1 MVSSFRVEERVQWHE
16 GMLLSPQHFQQA
28 SSRLDSLVAW
38 HTLLAAPF
46 SWGIRRLRIDSG
58 LLPAGVV
65 RVLQLEAIM
74 PDGTSV
80 SFFADN
86 PLHGTLEL
94 KLAPFADVLGNAPLD
109 VYLVLPLTKSMRDK
123 GSPARFRS
131 VAASQVEDEVSEAL
145 PVDVPR
151 LLPNLSLAAGELP
164 SGLYT
169 YLRLGTVFKDN
180 ELIKMGDDLPPLI
193 EMPKDGE
200 LWEKVSAFVGQLRG
214 KAAFVAKQTA
224 VPSSKTEDRLAY
236 LEQRERLRNLMT
248 GLPQIEAVL
257 RTPSLHP
264 YALYL
269 ALCALLGPLSMLKP
283 GALPPV
289 PPEYDHANPLAVFNP
304 VLEALQDSLQEISQ
318 EYREHKFEYRHGA
331 FEIGLQ
337 TEWVGKEL
345 VVGLRGQPEKDLI
358 AWMNGAIVGSQSA
371 YASLRERRV
380 LGALR
385 SSIEVAEE
393 LGVRASSGYTLFSIQ
408 TSAALTLANEPLI
421 VSNSTESASALR
433 PQEMVLFVK
442 G

>member
-1 MVSSFRVEERVQWHE
+1 
-16 GMLLSPQHFQQA
+16 LA
-28 SSRLDSLVAW
+28 S
-38 HTLLAAPF
+38 
-46 SWGIRRLRIDSG
+46 G
-58 LLPAGVV
+58 
-65 RVLQLEAIM
+65 
-74 PDGTSV
+74 
-80 SFFADN
+80 
-86 PLHGTLEL
+86 PLN
-94 KLAPFADVLGNAPLD
+94 F
-109 VYLVLPLTKSMRDK
+109 YLVLPVTKSMRDK

-131 VAASQVEDEVSEAL
+131 VATSQVEDEVSEAL
-145 PVDVPR
+145 PADVPR
-151 LLPNLSLAAGELP
+151 LLPNLSLVAGKVP

-180 ELIKMGDDLPPLI
+180 ELIKMGDALPPLI

-200 LWEKVSAFVGQLRG
+200 LWERVSAFVGQLRG

-289 PPEYDHANPLAVFNP
+289 PPEYDHANPLAVLNP
-304 VLEALQDSLQEISQ
+304 VLDALHDSLLEISQ
-318 EYREHKFEYRHGA
+318 EHREHKFEYRHGA

-337 TEWVGKEL
+337 AEWVDKQL
-345 VVGLRGQPEKDLI
+345 VVGMRGQPEKDLI

-385 SSIEVAEE
+385 SPIEVAEE

-408 TSAALTLANEPLI
+408 TNPALTRANEPLI
-421 VSNSTESASALR
+421 ISNSAESASAQR

>member
-1 MVSSFRVEERVQWHE
+1 MFKSFPVEDRIQWHE

-46 SWGIRRLRIDSG
+46 SWGVRRLKFDTG
-58 LLPAGVV
+58 LLPAGIL

-80 SFFADN
+80 SYFSDN
-86 PLHGTLEL
+86 ALHGPLEL
-94 KLAPFADVLGNAPLD
+94 KLAPFAEALGNGPLNF
-109 VYLVLPLTKSMRDK
+109 YLILPVTKSMRDK

-131 VAASQVEDEVSEAL
+131 VASTQVEDEVSEAL
-145 PVDVPR
+145 PADVPR
-151 LLPNLSLAAGELP
+151 LLPNLSLVAGNVP

-169 YLRLGTVFKDN
+169 ALRLGTVFKDN
-180 ELIKMGDDLPPLI
+180 ELIKMGDVLPPLI
-193 EMPKDGE
+193 EMSKDGE
-200 LWEKVSAFVGQLRG
+200 LWERVSAFVGQLRG

-269 ALCALLGPLSMLKP
+269 SLCALLGPLSMLKP

-289 PPEYDHANPLAVFNP
+289 PPEYDHADPLAVLNP

-331 FEIGLQ
+331 FELSLQ
-337 TEWVGKEL
+337 PEWVDKQL
-345 VVGLRGQPEKDLI
+345 VVGMRGQPEKDLI

-385 SSIEVAEE
+385 SSIEVAQE

-421 VSNSTESASALR
+421 ISNSTESASAQR